1 MFTSSWAAQLKT
13 TRDDALNSPAAP
25 TAPDGVEVMNTGL
38 EIVDRLLAGD
48 RRALARLISQIEND
62 GQEAVEAL
70 ANLYPHT
77 GRAHIVGVTGA
88 PGTGKSTLVN
98 ELAKAYRAEDVRVGI
113 VAVDP
118 TSPFSGGALLGD
130 RIRMRDLSG
139 DPGVFIR
146 SMASRGN
153 LGGLA
158 RATADVVK
166 VLDAANYQTILVET
180 VGAGQSEVEIARTA
194 HTTLVV
200 EAPGLGDD
208 VQAIKAGVLE
218 IADILVVNKADR
230 DGAEHTRRALQM
242 MLDLGTDQTVQHHG
256 RALIAKGEDGL
267 EFGQQEWRPIICS
280 TVAVRGQGVT
290 ELMEAIA
297 EHRRYLQ
304 ESGAWSARERVRAAA
319 ELDRL
324 LRDHLVSHILGR
336 IGPAAI
342 DQAIEKIVTR
352 ELDAHAAVAT
362 LLADADL
369 GKG

>member
-1 MFTSSWAAQLKT
+1 MSTDS
-13 TRDDALNSPAAP
+13 D
-25 TAPDGVEVMNTGL
+25 
-38 EIVDRLLAGD
+38 IVHRLLEGD
-48 RRALARLISQIEND
+48 KRAIARLISRVEND
-62 GQEAVEAL
+62 GQEAMDAL
-70 ANLYPHT
+70 VTLYPYT
-77 GRAHIVGVTGA
+77 GNAHIVGVTGA

-98 ELAKAYRAEDVRVGI
+98 ELAKAYRAANVTVGI

-118 TSPFSGGALLGD
+118 TSPFSGGAILGD
-130 RIRMRDLSG
+130 RIRMRDLAG

-166 VLDAANYQTILVET
+166 VLDAAGFHVVLVET

-230 DGAEHTRRALQM
+230 EGAEHTRRALQM
-242 MLDLGTDQTVQHHG
+242 MLDLGTNHSTDHHG
-256 RALIAKGEDGL
+256 QLMRTSGTQGAVLHDQG
-267 EFGQQEWRPIICS
+267 WRPPICS
-280 TVAVRGQGVT
+280 TVAIRSQGIT
-290 ELMEAIA
+290 EVMQAIA
-297 EHRRYLQ
+297 DHRRYLE
-304 ESGAWSARERVRAAA
+304 ESGTWAERERIRATA

-324 LRDHLVSHILGR
+324 LRDQLVQQVLMR
-336 IGPAAI
+336 IGSDAV
-342 DQAIEKIVTR
+342 DQAVEKIIARQV
-352 ELDAHAAVAT
+352 DAHAAVVT
-362 LLADADL
+362 LLADAGL
-369 GKG
+369 A